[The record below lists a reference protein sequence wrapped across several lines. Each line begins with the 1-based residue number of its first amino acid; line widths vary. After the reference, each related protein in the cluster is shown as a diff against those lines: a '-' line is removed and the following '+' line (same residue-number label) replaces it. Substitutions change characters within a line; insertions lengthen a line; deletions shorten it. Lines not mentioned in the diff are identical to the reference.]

1 LTSEL
6 QQVNSQIR
14 INCFNTLSEGLKAY
28 FSINPKENNIANE
41 VLDRI
46 SEEEKALNRA
56 SVASSNINSIGY
68 DENTS
73 TLEIEFLNNS
83 IYQYFDVP
91 QHIYQGLMQADSLGQ
106 FLAQNIK
113 GVYRYSKI

>member
-1 LTSEL
+1 MERKPVT
-6 QQVNSQIR
+6 
-14 INCFNTLSEGLKAY
+14 
-28 FSINPKENNIANE
+28 
-41 VLDRI
+41 
-46 SEEEKALNRA
+46 
-56 SVASSNINSIGY
+56 SSNIASIGY
-68 DENTS
+68 DEKTA

-91 QHIYQGLMQADSLGQ
+91 EQIYKGLMQADSHGQ